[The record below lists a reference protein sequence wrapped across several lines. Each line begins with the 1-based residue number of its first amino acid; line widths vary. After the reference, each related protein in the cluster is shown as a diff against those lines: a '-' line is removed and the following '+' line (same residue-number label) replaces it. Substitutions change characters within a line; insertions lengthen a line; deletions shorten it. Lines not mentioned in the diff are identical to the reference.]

1 VTLLKVLQTFA
12 NCNFSSAIT
21 GNLSAFP
28 LKQLTLAAIKHIIGF
43 FVLLLCFSSAYCQ
56 QLTGVWK
63 GRINNSRVELKMI
76 QNGDSITGTSYYHG
90 LLNNYRRYTI
100 KGYFD
105 PYTNSVVWWD
115 DQLISNNGVNTSEK
129 AWLSVADFDCPG
141 SGRMFLDGKTSEKD
155 TKQTKG
161 VVSLTKVD
169 RSSFHDEWDFIINT
183 YTRGG
188 NNRYLIDSV
197 SRIALARKPEPEK
210 VIIAKQPKPVPEKI
224 ITLKQPKSTPTPAPS
239 VAANTPPLRKI
250 PEPALAVITKPA
262 KPLTIDEMFNTRK
275 KIFNT
280 EIPLS
285 GDSIELR
292 FYDNAEVDGDSIS
305 LFLNDKM
312 IFTHVRL
319 TGNAYTIRLPVKDM
333 QLNNELVM
341 VAENL
346 GAIPPNT
353 SFMVAFVGDKRYEA
367 QLESTENSSCLIRLR
382 KSSN

>member
-1 VTLLKVLQTFA
+1 
-12 NCNFSSAIT
+12 
-21 GNLSAFP
+21 
-28 LKQLTLAAIKHIIGF
+28 LAAIKHIISF
-43 FVLLLCFSSAYCQ
+43 FAFLFCFSSTFCQ

-63 GRINNSRVELKMI
+63 GRINNNRVELKMI

-115 DQLISNNGVNTSEK
+115 DQLISNKGVNTSEK
-129 AWLSVADFDCPG
+129 EWLSVADFDCPG
-141 SGRMFLDGKTSEKD
+141 SGRMYLDGKTSEKE
-155 TKQTKG
+155 KKEEPEG
-161 VVSLTKVD
+161 VVTLTKVEK
-169 RSSFHDEWDFIINT
+169 SSFHDEWDFIINT

-197 SRIALARKPEPEK
+197 SRIALARKTEPEK
-210 VIIAKQPKPVPEKI
+210 VIIAKQPKP
-224 ITLKQPKSTPTPAPS
+224 SPTPAPS
-239 VAANTPPLRKI
+239 VAAKTPQVQKI
-250 PEPALAVITKPA
+250 PEPAVAVISKPA
-262 KPLTIDEMFNTRK
+262 KPLTIDEMFTTRK

-280 EIPLS
+280 EIPLT

-305 LFLNDKM
+305 LFLNNKM

-319 TGNAYTIRLPVKDM
+319 TGSAYTIMLPVKDM
-333 QLNNELVM
+333 QLDNELVM

-353 SFMVAFVGDKRYEA
+353 SYMIALVGNKRYDA
-367 QLESTENSSCLIRLR
+367 QLESTESSSCLIRLR
-382 KSSN
+382 KQ